1 MKVRTDCVCRFFRY
15 TMALGTGAP
24 EASTTKPRTV
34 RSRRSWALRP
44 VAASTPTA
52 ASSHTPA
59 PSLRCGHFLCW
70 PVIPASSLGWM
81 LPGRQRLPEEP
92 RLLVEIEKGIF
103 FFVEL
108 FILAGHHVQ
117 LHGMRSDDLEF
128 DVALGAPDHGATSLL
143 ELFGDSV
150 CVLYIGTRGGVLWA
164 RLWTVASRH
173 VTLSWASAAW

>member
-1 MKVRTDCVCRFFRY
+1 
-15 TMALGTGAP
+15 
-24 EASTTKPRTV
+24 
-34 RSRRSWALRP
+34 
-44 VAASTPTA
+44 
-52 ASSHTPA
+52 
-59 PSLRCGHFLCW
+59 
-70 PVIPASSLGWM
+70 M

-128 DVALGAPDHGATSLL
+128 DVAFRTAQNLSFFDFVFVEVDFGIALGAPDHGATSLL